1 MRALSP
7 EAVAA
12 LASPHAPVCLLI
24 RMDLTDPV
32 FVTTADANI
41 EHDGETWLGVS
52 LVGSIEPITDS
63 VGDQS
68 ALSFTLSSVP
78 NDVLALALESAN
90 EARGKRCRIYLHI
103 YDPATMEPLFTEL
116 FWSGTLDQMTIS
128 EGRDSG
134 SVSVKAEHRSVT
146 FGRPKPVRYTDAD
159 QRRLFPG
166 DKSLQYIV
174 SQSAHQ
180 DVWPSAEWGKK

>member
-1 MRALSP
+1 MRNIP
-7 EAVAA
+7 PDAVAA
-12 LASPHAPVCLLI
+12 LASPQAPVCLLI
-24 RMDLTDPV
+24 RMDLTAPV

-41 EHDGETWLGVS
+41 EYDGETWLGVS
-52 LVGSIEPITDS
+52 LVGSVEQIADS
-63 VGDQS
+63 VGEQA
-68 ALSFTLSSVP
+68 ALNFTLSSVP

-90 EARGKRCRIYLHI
+90 EARGKRCRVYLHI
-103 YDPATMEPLFTEL
+103 FDPVTMLPLFTEL

-128 EGRDSG
+128 EGKDSG

-174 SQSAHQ
+174 SQANHQ
-180 DVWPSAEWGKK
+180 DIWPSAEWGKK